1 MSDNHSSSFRS
12 QPGKEDRPEPFPR
25 ICLSSGQM
33 IELHSPAQG
42 HLGNTFSGLL
52 RNSIDCIHHLIY
64 MAGRTRPETSGRPQA
79 SGHFRPALH
88 IMPTVPAIDR
98 LRLGFD
104 GAMRKH
110 SVINAA
116 ANDA

>member
-12 QPGKEDRPEPFPR
+12 QPGKEIGPSRSRESALVR
-25 ICLSSGQM
+25 VRM

-116 ANDA
+116 AND